1 MTHEWRAEA
10 ALIGMAIFIVA
21 TAAVAIMGLAS
32 ITDWGYAI

>member
-10 ALIGMAIFIVA
+10 ALIGLAIFIVA
-21 TAAVAIMGLAS
+21 VATFTIMELAS